1 VVTPPGLGVP
11 SARAVGKA
19 PGRGVGKAASGLTQ
33 VSGQGVQRRA
43 EGRSVR
49 KSFSFPPQPAMIGVG
64 STAHPWPFTTAL
76 PPPMETRRTP
86 GSSSAHRPDGIDA
99 ASTIE
104 LLAQARSGQSG
115 ATDAIFRRYLPRI
128 TRWARGRLPRYARDM
143 LDTDDLVQDTVFQT
157 LKRLPSFEPQ
167 HEGAL
172 QAYLRQA
179 VVNRIRDEVRRAG
192 RHPGKEGLEDEGHV
206 DEAASPL
213 DEAIG
218 REAVARFEGALDR
231 LKPEERQAV
240 HLRVELQLPYAQIAE
255 EMRKPTADAA
265 RMAVARALVRLAEE
279 MGHEG

>member
-1 VVTPPGLGVP
+1 
-11 SARAVGKA
+11 
-19 PGRGVGKAASGLTQ
+19 
-33 VSGQGVQRRA
+33 
-43 EGRSVR
+43 
-49 KSFSFPPQPAMIGVG
+49 
-64 STAHPWPFTTAL
+64 
-76 PPPMETRRTP
+76 MENRRTP
-86 GSSSAHRPDGIDA
+86 GSSSARAPDGIDA

-104 LLAQARSGQSG
+104 LLALARSGQNA

-128 TRWARGRLPRYARDM
+128 TRWARGRLPRYARDL
-143 LDTDDLVQDTVFQT
+143 LDTDDLVQDTIFQT
-157 LKRLPSFEPQ
+157 LKRLTSFEPQ

-192 RHPGKEGLEDEGHV
+192 RHPGKEGIEDEGHV

-218 REAVARFEGALDR
+218 REAVARYEVALER

-240 HLRVELQLPYAQIAE
+240 ILRVELQLPYAQIAE
-255 EMRKPTADAA
+255 EMRKPSADAA